1 MKKVIVLLSCSVLLA
16 SFVGLEQLLD
26 PYWAGFEL
34 VVQRHQDMLDRNA
47 HFFNPW
53 QYRILSTY
61 LLETA
66 IQVWEKFPTS
76 HIATPTFLQ
85 DKGIILSIH
94 LPYIL
99 VKWILL
105 VSLFYFSTH
114 YFRVQGIH
122 SLRFQI
128 LGIWIMA
135 FFLFPAQFSAGLSL
149 DIYLEAIF
157 YLLAAICILRRKWG
171 WLPLICL
178 FAVLNRESSGFI
190 PLMLLVTYLFNKPS
204 ESKSIGLSYFKTKFT
219 PRNKEIL
226 IVLLSSITYIGGFI
240 ALRVYFG
247 YPPARSVYGN
257 QSFSDFFTWNL
268 SQPTTYFQVLRSFTL
283 LPLFALWSYTRWP
296 KFLKLWGWL
305 ILPAWLI
312 LHFGHAVVRETRLF
326 LVPVS
331 LILIPGFLWTFRSAG
346 KHIEEVTI

>member
-34 VVQRHQDMLDRNA
+34 VVQRHQDMLHHEA

-61 LLETA
+61 LLESA
-66 IQVWEKFPTS
+66 IQIWEKIPASNIT
-76 HIATPTFLQ
+76 TPTFLQ
-85 DKGIILSIH
+85 EKGIILSIH
-94 LPYIL
+94 LPYIW
-99 VKWILL
+99 VKWTLL
-105 VSLFYFSTH
+105 VVLFYIAAS
-114 YFRVQGIH
+114 YFRIQGIN
-122 SLRFQI
+122 SVKLQI

-157 YLLAAICILRRKWG
+157 YLLAALCILRKKWG

-190 PLMLLVTYLFNKPS
+190 PLLLLITYLFN
-204 ESKSIGLSYFKTKFT
+204 ESPDSKDKGLSYEKSQLSL
-219 PRNKEIL
+219 RNKGIL
-226 IVLLSSITYIGGFI
+226 IFLLSSITYVGGFI
-240 ALRVYFG
+240 ALRAYYG
-247 YPPARSVYGN
+247 YPPAKSVYGN
-257 QSFSDFFTWNL
+257 QSFWDFLTWNL
-268 SQPTTYFQVLRSFTL
+268 GQPTTYFQMLRSFTL
-283 LPLFALWSYTRWP
+283 LPLFALWFYPRWP

-305 ILPAWLI
+305 ILPPWLI
-312 LHFGHAVVRETRLF
+312 LHLGHAVVRETRLF
-326 LVPVS
+326 LVPVG
-331 LILIPGFLWTFRSAG
+331 LILIPGLLWALQSEKKR
-346 KHIEEVTI
+346 KEVVRD